1 MQIHDKI
8 KHLREFNN
16 WTQEELAER
25 MDMSPS
31 GYAKIE
37 RGETKLYL
45 DKIQKLAQIFE
56 INLFDL
62 IIPENGGDTFHNNVS
77 HNVQSNGYSIYNRY
91 YGNDKALE
99 NEIENLKQIIA
110 CKDEIIAEKDKR
122 ISLLNRLLEK

>member
-1 MQIHDKI
+1 MQIHEKI

-62 IIPENGGDTFHNNVS
+62 IIPESNGDTFNNV
-77 HNVQSNGYSIYNRY
+77 HTSNNFYNRY

-99 NEIENLKQIIA
+99 TEIDNLKQIIA
-110 CKDEIIAEKDKR
+110 CKDEIIAEKNKQ
-122 ISLLNRLLEK
+122 IALLNKLLEK